1 MPDTVDHTGQTF
13 ASERAMCRFWGVGSV
28 TFRQR
33 RQRGWSVEAA
43 LTGVNPTAEAS
54 HVDHTGQVFTSA
66 ARMRRHWGVDKAT
79 FSYRRKHGW
88 PLKAALTGANPNAV
102 SQVDHTGQVFT
113 SERAMCAHWNIFAE
127 TYRARRK
134 RGLSVAEALT
144 APRLPHA
151 ARGKP
156 VVFDGKRYSN
166 IRAFLRAH
174 GYRGNSVY
182 ARLRADGLSQEA
194 ALTWIARHAP
204 LPDEK

>member
-13 ASERAMCRFWGVGSV
+13 ASERAMCRSWGVGSV

-43 LTGVNPTAEAS
+43 LTGVNPTAETS
-54 HVDHTGQVFTSA
+54 H
-66 ARMRRHWGVDKAT
+66 
-79 FSYRRKHGW
+79 
-88 PLKAALTGANPNAV
+88 
-102 SQVDHTGQVFT
+102 VDHTGQVFT

-144 APRLPHA
+144 APRLPHSG
-151 ARGKP
+151 RGKP

-182 ARLRADGLSQEA
+182 ARLRADGLSHEA
-194 ALTWIARHAP
+194 ALTWITRHAP
-204 LPDEK
+204 LPDRK